1 MQDYNMDS
9 DTAAGV
15 GLFTLL
21 VYLALLIVTVAGVWK
36 TFEKAGKPGWA
47 AIVPIY
53 NIIIMLEI
61 VGKPTWWV
69 VLIFVPLVNL
79 VILIILYHQ
88 MSLSF
93 GRGVGMTVLLI
104 LLPFVGWPMLGFGDA
119 QYQGPAGA
127 AVTTA

>member
-1 MQDYNMDS
+1 MDS

>member
-1 MQDYNMDS
+1 
-9 DTAAGV
+9 
-15 GLFTLL
+15 
-21 VYLALLIVTVAGVWK
+21 
-36 TFEKAGKPGWA
+36 
-47 AIVPIY
+47 
-53 NIIIMLEI
+53 
-61 VGKPTWWV
+61 
-69 VLIFVPLVNL
+69 
-79 VILIILYHQ
+79 

>member
-61 VGKPTWWV
+61 VGKPTW
-69 VLIFVPLVNL
+69 
-79 VILIILYHQ
+79 
-88 MSLSF
+88 
-93 GRGVGMTVLLI
+93 
-104 LLPFVGWPMLGFGDA
+104 
-119 QYQGPAGA
+119 
-127 AVTTA
+127 

>member
-1 MQDYNMDS
+1 MDS

-21 VYLALLIVTVAGVWK
+21 VYLAPLIVTVAGVWK